1 MTLVKK
7 HLPAGEPWLCPV
19 ERAAQ
24 ATGKKTDANLPSN
37 HRDKAQNSNT
47 EKGAIPN
54 SQDRQGRL
62 HTEIKELK
70 HREVAPGSSTKSY
83 PERSSNQARAQTQ
96 KICWYECIR

>member
-62 HTEIKELK
+62 HTEVIQNGVATRQE
-70 HREVAPGSSTKSY
+70 HRLRKYAGMNASGNLFSSDAT
-83 PERSSNQARAQTQ
+83 
-96 KICWYECIR
+96 